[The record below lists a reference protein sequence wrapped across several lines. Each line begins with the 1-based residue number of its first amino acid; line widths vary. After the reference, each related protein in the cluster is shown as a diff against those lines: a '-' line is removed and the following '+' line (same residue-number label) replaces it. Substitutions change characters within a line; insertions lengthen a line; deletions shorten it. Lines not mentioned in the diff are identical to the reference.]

1 LGNVFVGSPSAR
13 ARQPILSANWN
24 FLSFKVKF
32 EPIFFQVFWQFFNL
46 KGSLLRQRRTGV
58 AGGRGV
64 GGNSARHTNFGRN
77 QFEFFL
83 AKIRIPNFKIQSFGW
98 AKRKEVGVPSP
109 PGIFARPRF
118 LIPIFFRR
126 HRISYFALQNAPLIR
141 KLCLP
146 RPPVRT
152 QQKLPC

>member
-1 LGNVFVGSPSAR
+1 MITNNMRVVQLKMIEAR
-13 ARQPILSANWN
+13 FWP
-24 FLSFKVKF
+24 KMKF

-77 QFEFFL
+77 QFEHFL
-83 AKIRIPNFKIQSFGW
+83 TKIRIPNFKIQSLGR
-98 AKRKEVGVPSP
+98 AKRKGVGVSSP

-118 LIPIFFRR
+118 PIPIFFRR
-126 HRISYFALQNAPLIR
+126 RRISCQ
-141 KLCLP
+141 
-146 RPPVRT
+146 
-152 QQKLPC
+152 